1 MYTVLPLLLDAAERH
16 TLPDHLKPS
25 QKEFDKSIGVI
36 LSDAVDSTN
45 PDALPVLLRVIRY
58 SGARS
63 SISLSQGS
71 DETRRIF
78 RDGRIL

>member
-25 QKEFDKSIGVI
+25 QNEFDESIGAI
-36 LSDAVDSTN
+36 LSDAIDSTN
-45 PDALPVLLRVIRY
+45 PDSLPVLLRVIQH

-63 SISLSQGS
+63 SISFFQAS